1 MERGPVS
8 QIHKAYKLFG
18 MLLILLL
25 GLTGCGKDPVQ
36 GLPGGAAPAVIELWH
51 SLQGSEAEALSKQAQ
66 RIMTGHPE
74 VIVRLEYVPE
84 DKLANQAY
92 QAQAGGE
99 GPEIFLT
106 SGEALTALFNQGAL
120 SPVLGS
126 TDSFP
131 SVVSQFHHGE
141 KDYALP
147 IVTDIPLLYYR
158 TDLAQPPANLAG
170 FLTTKGI
177 LALPTLDTRTLTPWW
192 SGQAGKL
199 TNNGQ
204 PTLDDPS
211 NLIFLQ
217 QLLAWKDAKLLT
229 VDANAWLQFVNGQ
242 AAYTINWAGQA
253 KGLAQTIPWGSA
265 LLTQFTGGQ
274 GQILTGRTLGI
285 ANSSIKSS
293 EALNPMIRMVE
304 EELLNPDAQWALG
317 QAGNRFPTSTSFYK
331 RTEAQSGVL
340 QQVGQGLEKAWPLKG
355 ASPEWKLIPLQD
367 QAWQKAWIGIA
378 PDSALAAAQAEAV
391 KALSQK

>member
-1 MERGPVS
+1 MERDPVS
-8 QIHKAYKLFG
+8 QIHKVSKLLG
-18 MLLILLL
+18 VLLILAL
-25 GLTGCGKDPVQ
+25 GLIGCGKDPVQ
-36 GLPGGAAPAVIELWH
+36 GLPGGAAPAVVELWH
-51 SLQGSEAEALSKQAQ
+51 SLQGSEAEALGKQAQ

-84 DKLANQAY
+84 DKLAKQAY

-106 SGEALTALFNQGAL
+106 SGEALVTLFNQGVL

-131 SVVSQFHHGE
+131 GIVSQFHHGE
-141 KDYALP
+141 KDYAQP
-147 IVTDIPLLYYR
+147 VVTDIPLLYYR

-170 FLTTKGI
+170 FLTTKGV
-177 LALPTLDTRTLTPWW
+177 LALPTLDTRTLAPWW
-192 SGQAGKL
+192 NSQAGRL

-204 PTLDDPS
+204 PTLDDS
-211 NLIFLQ
+211 ANLIFLQ
-217 QLLAWKDAKLLT
+217 QLLAWKDAKLLA

-242 AAYTINWAGQA
+242 AAYTIAWAGQA

-293 EALNPMIRMVE
+293 EALNPMIRLVE
-304 EELLNPDAQWALG
+304 EELLTPDAQWALG
-317 QAGNRFPTSTSFYK
+317 QAGNRFPASSSFYK

-367 QAWQKAWIGIA
+367 QAWQKAWSGIA
-378 PDSALAAAQAEAV
+378 PESALAAAQAEAV
-391 KALSQK
+391 KVLSQK

>member
-1 MERGPVS
+1 MERNPVS
-8 QIHKAYKLFG
+8 QIHKVSKLFG
-18 MLLILLL
+18 VLLILAL
-25 GLTGCGKDPVQ
+25 GLLGCGKDPVQ

-51 SLQGSEAEALSKQAQ
+51 SLQGSEAEALGKQAQ

-84 DKLANQAY
+84 DKLAKQAY

-106 SGEALTALFNQGAL
+106 SGETLTALFNQGAL

-131 SVVSQFHHGE
+131 GIVSRFHHGE
-141 KDYALP
+141 KDYAQP
-147 IVTDIPLLYYR
+147 VVTDIPLLYYR

-170 FLTTKGI
+170 FLTTKGV
-177 LALPTLDTRTLTPWW
+177 LAIPTLDTRTLAPWW
-192 SGQAGKL
+192 SSQAGRL

-204 PTLDDPS
+204 PTLDDPA

-217 QLLAWKDAKLLT
+217 QLQAWKDAKLLV
-229 VDANAWLQFVNGQ
+229 VDPNAWLQFVNGQ
-242 AAYTINWAGQA
+242 AAYTISWAGQA

-274 GQILTGRTLGI
+274 GQILTGRTIGI

-293 EALNPMIRMVE
+293 EALNSMIRLVE
-304 EELLNPDAQWALG
+304 EELLTPDAQWALG
-317 QAGNRFPTSTSFYK
+317 QAGNRFPASSSFYK

-367 QAWQKAWIGIA
+367 QAWQKAWSGIA
-378 PDSALAAAQAEAV
+378 PESVLAAAQAEAV